1 MRSPGSEWMLHYI
14 RAMLKNI
21 IPSLLFIAVCS
32 LGQAQAPEWQWAR
45 SAGGG
50 YMDRGNDI
58 CTDASGNIYVTGFF
72 SSGGISFSDDIS
84 FNNTQSNNSADGFL
98 VKYDAAGTVLWAK
111 HFEGIGSQ
119 NGKALAIAG
128 DGVVVAI
135 ECSGTTTID
144 GETFTMNETA
154 ILLVRFEADG
164 SLTWGNSPASGAQV
178 SVATVA
184 TSADGSIAIC
194 GSYNDAPLTTSA
206 GALENN
212 GNYDLYVMKL
222 NVDGDATWARR
233 AGGSLDDDVASVAI
247 DGDGNIVVAGYYTSA
262 GMNIA
267 GTDLTNANDNY
278 TDMFLAKYAADGS
291 GTWAIGYGGLRHE
304 RAWDVAVDMDD
315 NIIICGGFIDATFD
329 LAGTTLNNTTTDNS
343 WYDLFVA
350 KFSAAGSLDWA
361 VADGGTYDEFVRS
374 VTVSADGSIHVGGY
388 FDSNDA
394 QFGSDVLE
402 AAGSGYDA
410 FIAKYSADGTAI
422 WGKGVGSSSG
432 DHGESIAVDAGG
444 GIVLTGYFGAEF
456 EIAGE
461 MLEHASDN
469 DVWVLKLGG
478 TTDVQENFSDLQITA
493 HPNPTNDRIVIFGE
507 FMDEILVR
515 DVQGRE
521 IMNVRPNSDRA
532 AISLD
537 HAGIYIVQIRIGDRW
552 AQRRIV
558 RY

>member
-45 SAGGG
+45 SAGGS

-111 HFEGIGSQ
+111 HFEGPGSQ

-135 ECSGTTTID
+135 ECSETTTID
-144 GETFTMNETA
+144 GETFTMSENA
-154 ILLVRFEADG
+154 ILVVRFEADG
-164 SLTWGNSPASGAQV
+164 SLTWGDPPASGAQV
-178 SVATVA
+178 SVAAVA
-184 TSADGSIAIC
+184 TSTDGSIAIC
-194 GSYNDAPLTTSA
+194 GSYNDAPLNTSV
-206 GALENN
+206 GSLGNN
-212 GNYDLYVMKL
+212 GNFDLYVMKL
-222 NVDGDATWARR
+222 NVDGDAVWARS
-233 AGGSLDDDVASVAI
+233 AGGSLDDDAASVAV
-247 DGDGNIVVAGYYTSA
+247 DGNGNIVVAGYYTSA
-262 GMNIA
+262 AMTIA

-304 RAWDVAVDMDD
+304 RAWDVAIDMDD

-374 VTVSADGSIHVGGY
+374 VAVSADGSIHVGGY

-456 EIAGE
+456 ELDGE
-461 MLEHASDN
+461 VIEHASDN

-478 TTDVQENFSDLQITA
+478 TTAIPEDVSDFDLIAQ
-493 HPNPTNDRIVIFGE
+493 PNPTHDQVMISGQWMDRI
-507 FMDEILVR
+507 LVH
-515 DVQGRE
+515 DVQGRM
-521 IMNVRPNSDRA
+521 IISMVPMSDRA
-532 AISLD
+532 MITLPE
-537 HAGIYIVQIRIGDRW
+537 AGVYVLQVQIGDRW
-552 AQRRIV
+552 VQRRIV